1 MRVKPMSNAG
11 ACAARRSAT
20 AGRVARSLGT
30 EGCENLRDGFALA
43 FGIAFEEHQP
53 RYALAVM
60 RICSVATLTM
70 TENFYRQETEAM
82 TVNGWIAMLIVSAL
96 LAFGSVFVWGAL
108 PRSSVPLAGGIGL
121 VATGLLCLRGFFTL
135 QPNEAAV
142 MLFFGSYAGTARN
155 SGFHWVNP
163 FYARHR
169 LSLRCHNL
177 TTPVLKVNDERGSP
191 IEIGAVVVWH
201 VHDSARAV
209 FEVADYAEYIR
220 IQCESA
226 LREVAGRH
234 AYDTAEDVLVSPR
247 YKTLRGD
254 LEKIA
259 DILRQSIQN
268 HVNVAGIAI
277 DEAKIAHLAYAPEI
291 AQAML
296 RRQQA
301 EAVIAARRKLVEGA
315 VGMVEMALIDINEK
329 SLATFTSAQRV
340 ALVTNLMT
348 VLVGDTQTQPVLQM
362 GATTER
368 V

>member
-1 MRVKPMSNAG
+1 MS
-11 ACAARRSAT
+11 
-20 AGRVARSLGT
+20 
-30 EGCENLRDGFALA
+30 ENLF
-43 FGIAFEEHQP
+43 
-53 RYALAVM
+53 
-60 RICSVATLTM
+60 
-70 TENFYRQETEAM
+70 RQETEAK
-82 TVNGWIAMLIVSAL
+82 TVNGWIALLIVSAL
-96 LAFGSVFVWGAL
+96 LGFGGVFLYGAL
-108 PRSSVPLAGGIGL
+108 PRFGLPPLTTGILLIG
-121 VATGLLCLRGFFTL
+121 VGLLCLRGFFTL

-142 MLFFGSYAGTARN
+142 MLFFGSYAGTARS

-163 FYARHR
+163 FYLKRS
-169 LSLRCHNL
+169 LSLRSHNL

-191 IEIGAVVVWH
+191 IEIAAVVVWR
-201 VHDSARAV
+201 VQDTARAA
-209 FEVADYAEYIR
+209 FEVEDYAEYIR

-226 LREVAGRH
+226 LREVASRH
-234 AYDTAEDVLVSPR
+234 AYDNAEEMLVPAR

-259 DILRQSIQN
+259 EVLRQTIQN
-268 HVNVAGIAI
+268 HINVAGIAV

-315 VGMVEMALIDINEK
+315 VGMVEMALVDINEK
-329 SLATFTSAQRV
+329 SLATFTSAQKV

-362 GATTER
+362 GTVER